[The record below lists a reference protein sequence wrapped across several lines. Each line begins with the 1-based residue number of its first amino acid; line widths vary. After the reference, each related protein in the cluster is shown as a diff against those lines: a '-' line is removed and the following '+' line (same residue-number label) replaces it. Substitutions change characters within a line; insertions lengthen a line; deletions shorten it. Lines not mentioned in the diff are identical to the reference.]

1 MGTELMEKNIRAHIV
16 NANDNLVVTSQEKG
30 ITIYGNIADFLE
42 KKNSDIDTMSN
53 RIGIYLAKKNG
64 ARLTKRYEENS
75 TFFEKYFRN
84 NKVKMAELEAER
96 ELQTDIIMAGTQ
108 VIIKGGAYI
117 AKKILAGI
125 EEDKIKNS
133 VWSLCVKYAK
143 EITGNEW
150 KEYPGVCAELIHI
163 YGQLYGKTSLDLNLT
178 ISDRNKKLYL
188 PSEKYQQENIAL
200 ILYLLYIQKHSSDC
214 YCGDED
220 KDKLLLMN
228 IWSIVGV
235 LEFEAKAL
243 FEKYEKMS
251 WGNAWE
257 MGRLSAVTQSIYRN
271 LMISIP
277 DINMKKAEEVNI
289 QLLSYV
295 PNGDRQYIAQQSAKM
310 ITKAT
315 IMTASAIAGV
325 EMGNPILIETA
336 ATTATSLFKDLEDTE
351 VIGNCLEECGVDSGS
366 IKNCIENAKLEQKKL
381 QGEV

>member
-1 MGTELMEKNIRAHIV
+1 MEKNIRAHIV

-143 EITGNEW
+143 EITGNKWE
-150 KEYPGVCAELIHI
+150 KYPRVCAELIHI

-243 FEKYEKMS
+243 FEK
-251 WGNAWE
+251 
-257 MGRLSAVTQSIYRN
+257 
-271 LMISIP
+271 
-277 DINMKKAEEVNI
+277 
-289 QLLSYV
+289 
-295 PNGDRQYIAQQSAKM
+295 
-310 ITKAT
+310 
-315 IMTASAIAGV
+315 
-325 EMGNPILIETA
+325 
-336 ATTATSLFKDLEDTE
+336 
-351 VIGNCLEECGVDSGS
+351 
-366 IKNCIENAKLEQKKL
+366 
-381 QGEV
+381 

>member
-1 MGTELMEKNIRAHIV
+1 MEKNIRAHIV
-16 NANDNLVVTSQEKG
+16 NANDNLVVTSQKKG

-53 RIGIYLAKKNG
+53 MIGTYLAKKNG

-96 ELQTDIIMAGTQ
+96 EFQTDIIMAGTQ
-108 VIIKGGAYI
+108 VIIKGGTYI

-143 EITGNEW
+143 EITGNDW

-178 ISDRNKKLYL
+178 ISDRNEKLYL

-214 YCGDED
+214 YYMDEN

-228 IWSIVGV
+228 IWSIVGI

-271 LMISIP
+271 LMISMP
-277 DINMKKAEEVNI
+277 NINMKKAEEVNR
-289 QLLSYV
+289 QMLLYV

-325 EMGNPILIETA
+325 ETGNPILIETA
-336 ATTATSLFKDLEDTE
+336 ATTATSLFKDLENTE
-351 VIGNCLEECGVDSGS
+351 VIGNCLKECGVDDSTV
-366 IKNCIENAKLEQKKL
+366 KTCIESAKLEQKKL
-381 QGEV
+381 QAEV

>member
-16 NANDNLVVTSQEKG
+16 NANDNLVVTSQKKG

-53 RIGIYLAKKNG
+53 IIGTYLAKKNG
-64 ARLTKRYEENS
+64 ARLAKRYEENS

-84 NKVKMAELEAER
+84 DKVKMAELEAER
-96 ELQTDIIMAGTQ
+96 EFQTDIIMAGTQ
-108 VIIKGGAYI
+108 ILIKGGTYI

-143 EITGNEW
+143 EITGNDWE
-150 KEYPGVCAELIHI
+150 EHSGVCAELIHI
-163 YGQLYGKTSLDLNLT
+163 HGQLYGKTSLDLNLT
-178 ISDRNKKLYL
+178 VSDGNEKLYL

-214 YCGDED
+214 YCRDEN

-228 IWSIVGV
+228 IWSIVGI
-235 LEFEAKAL
+235 LGFEAKAL

-257 MGRLSAVTQSIYRN
+257 MGRLSAVTQNIYRN
-271 LMISIP
+271 LMISMP
-277 DINMKKAEEVNI
+277 NINMKKAEEVNR
-289 QLLSYV
+289 QMLLYV
-295 PNGDRQYIAQQSAKM
+295 PNGDRQYMAQQSAKM

-315 IMTASAIAGV
+315 IMTASTIVGM
-325 EMGNPILIETA
+325 ETGNPILIETA